1 MLPLQTNAPLDVLQV
16 VPLWFPDFLF
26 DHVRQY
32 GVPNLF
38 SRRGRGGKPSNCSGH
53 SAYHGAGLILPE
65 RWLIGWRN
73 SALAFTA

>member
-38 SRRGRGGKPSNCSGH
+38 SRRGRGIT
-53 SAYHGAGLILPE
+53 AGSHQTVLDIPRTMGLD
-65 RWLIGWRN
+65 LYCRN
-73 SALAFTA
+73 GG